1 MYLKIRKWIFLC
13 QQMTLDTVICSYRE
27 NPYSPRRAISKGGGG
42 FLSSLFFS
50 RAPSKI
56 DEQAISYFTVNQCFK
71 SKIIVLIHK

>member
-42 FLSSLFFS
+42 GSSQVFFFPGLQVRLMSKLSVILLLISVSNQKLLF
-50 RAPSKI
+50 
-56 DEQAISYFTVNQCFK
+56 
-71 SKIIVLIHK
+71 